1 MKTLSILTTSSG
13 AEQDFPWL
21 SLKEC
26 IRRSNI
32 RGLLV
37 TSLLGTALSRGQP
50 VEILGG
56 ARGQVLDAV
65 SAQAG
70 ADQILLLLF
79 R

>member
-21 SLKEC
+21 SLKVC

-50 VEILGG
+50 VEIL